1 MNFYVDPAFY
11 VYLLVAL
18 VPAAVLGFTGHRI
31 KRYGLAASLVFLL
44 LLFGENWQGMAAFV
58 AFIAIACAATFWV
71 LRSWQSGEK
80 ALWKYRVA
88 LAAVIA
94 PVVIY
99 KIGAVFDQNLMGFL
113 GISYITFKAVQ
124 VIIEVRD
131 DIITEMNF
139 PDYLYFLVFFAPFT
153 SGPIDRSRRFTEDAN
168 RVYTP
173 REYGDLLSRGLL
185 LLLVGAVY
193 QMVLGSVFHH
203 FFTPAPLGD
212 GPWWWEI
219 GAQVK
224 DAYMYGFYLFF
235 DFAGYSLMAMGL
247 ARMLG
252 FVIPRN
258 FDLPYCS
265 RSISEFWRRWHITLG
280 IWFRDYL
287 YIPLGGSRNGKR
299 RLLLSLFVVW
309 TLTGLWHGAAWNFV
323 LWGLVLFVFIAL
335 EKFCIGSF
343 LERHR
348 FLSRLYFLFLIPQT
362 WVVFR
367 ISDLGELGDYF
378 SRLYPFLS
386 SGESVFAGDLLRQ
399 LKSYWW
405 LFALGILLA
414 TPWPRRFYE
423 KYRATPLV
431 WLPLFAVFWLCLYL
445 IATGT
450 GNPFLYARF

>member
-18 VPAAVLGFTGHRI
+18 VPAAALGFTGHRI

-139 PDYLYFLVFFAPFT
+139 SDYLYFLVFFAPFT
-153 SGPIDRSRRFTEDAN
+153 SGPIDRSRRFTGDAN

-235 DFAGYSLMAMGL
+235 DFAGYSLMAMGVSYCF
-247 ARMLG
+247 G
-252 FVIPRN
+252 IKTPRN
-258 FDLPYCS
+258 FRAPFLATDV
-265 RSISEFWRRWHITLG
+265 RDFWDRWHISLSTWLRDFVFMRLVKSATRRKVFKNRLNTACAGYMANFMLMGAWHGLTL
-280 IWFRDYL
+280 DYL
-287 YIPLGGSRNGKR
+287 VYGAYYGVLMGATDVYQKKSGFHKRHKKKKWYKVLQWFVTINLVMLGMAIFSGQMHT
-299 RLLLSLFVVW
+299 VV
-309 TLTGLWHGAAWNFV
+309 GGMIHG
-323 LWGLVLFVFIAL
+323 
-335 EKFCIGSF
+335 
-343 LERHR
+343 
-348 FLSRLYFLFLIPQT
+348 
-362 WVVFR
+362 
-367 ISDLGELGDYF
+367 
-378 SRLYPFLS
+378 
-386 SGESVFAGDLLRQ
+386 
-399 LKSYWW
+399 
-405 LFALGILLA
+405 
-414 TPWPRRFYE
+414 
-423 KYRATPLV
+423 
-431 WLPLFAVFWLCLYL
+431 
-445 IATGT
+445 
-450 GNPFLYARF
+450 

>member
-139 PDYLYFLVFFAPFT
+139 SDYLYFLVFFAPFT

-168 RVYTP
+168 RLYTP

-235 DFAGYSLMAMGL
+235 DFAGYSLMAMGVSYCF
-247 ARMLG
+247 G
-252 FVIPRN
+252 IKTPRN
-258 FDLPYCS
+258 FRAPFLATDV
-265 RSISEFWRRWHITLG
+265 RDFWDRWHISLSTWLRDFVFMRLVKSATRRKVFKNRLNTACAGYMANFMLMGAWHGLTL
-280 IWFRDYL
+280 DYL
-287 YIPLGGSRNGKR
+287 VYGAYYGVLMGATDVYQKKSGFHKRHKKKKWYKVLQWFVTINLVMLGMAIFSGQVHT
-299 RLLLSLFVVW
+299 VV
-309 TLTGLWHGAAWNFV
+309 GGMIHG
-323 LWGLVLFVFIAL
+323 
-335 EKFCIGSF
+335 
-343 LERHR
+343 
-348 FLSRLYFLFLIPQT
+348 
-362 WVVFR
+362 
-367 ISDLGELGDYF
+367 
-378 SRLYPFLS
+378 
-386 SGESVFAGDLLRQ
+386 
-399 LKSYWW
+399 
-405 LFALGILLA
+405 
-414 TPWPRRFYE
+414 
-423 KYRATPLV
+423 
-431 WLPLFAVFWLCLYL
+431 
-445 IATGT
+445 
-450 GNPFLYARF
+450 

>member
-139 PDYLYFLVFFAPFT
+139 SDYLYFLVFFAPFT

-235 DFAGYSLMAMGL
+235 DFAGYSLMAMGVSYCF
-247 ARMLG
+247 G
-252 FVIPRN
+252 IKTPRN
-258 FDLPYCS
+258 FRAPFLATDV
-265 RSISEFWRRWHITLG
+265 RDFWDRWHISLSTWLRDFVFMRLVKSATRRKVFENRLNTACAG
-280 IWFRDYL
+280 YMANFMLMGAWHGLTPDYL
-287 YIPLGGSRNGKR
+287 VYGAYYGVLMGATDVYQKKSGFHKRHKKKKWYKVLQWFVTINLVMLGMAIFSGQMHT
-299 RLLLSLFVVW
+299 VV
-309 TLTGLWHGAAWNFV
+309 GGMIHG
-323 LWGLVLFVFIAL
+323 
-335 EKFCIGSF
+335 
-343 LERHR
+343 
-348 FLSRLYFLFLIPQT
+348 
-362 WVVFR
+362 
-367 ISDLGELGDYF
+367 
-378 SRLYPFLS
+378 
-386 SGESVFAGDLLRQ
+386 
-399 LKSYWW
+399 
-405 LFALGILLA
+405 
-414 TPWPRRFYE
+414 
-423 KYRATPLV
+423 
-431 WLPLFAVFWLCLYL
+431 
-445 IATGT
+445 
-450 GNPFLYARF
+450 

>member
-139 PDYLYFLVFFAPFT
+139 SDYLYFLVFFAPFT

-185 LLLVGAVY
+185 LLLVGVVY

-235 DFAGYSLMAMGL
+235 DFAGYSLMAMGVSYCF
-247 ARMLG
+247 G
-252 FVIPRN
+252 IKTPRN
-258 FDLPYCS
+258 FRAPFLATDV
-265 RSISEFWRRWHITLG
+265 RDFWDRWHISLSTWLRDFVFMRLVKSATRRKVFKNRLNTACAGYMANFMLMGAWHGLTL
-280 IWFRDYL
+280 DYL
-287 YIPLGGSRNGKR
+287 VYGAYYGVLMGATDVYQKKSGFHKRHKKKKWYKVLQWFVTINLVMLGMAIFSGQMHT
-299 RLLLSLFVVW
+299 VV
-309 TLTGLWHGAAWNFV
+309 GGMIHG
-323 LWGLVLFVFIAL
+323 
-335 EKFCIGSF
+335 
-343 LERHR
+343 
-348 FLSRLYFLFLIPQT
+348 
-362 WVVFR
+362 
-367 ISDLGELGDYF
+367 
-378 SRLYPFLS
+378 
-386 SGESVFAGDLLRQ
+386 
-399 LKSYWW
+399 
-405 LFALGILLA
+405 
-414 TPWPRRFYE
+414 
-423 KYRATPLV
+423 
-431 WLPLFAVFWLCLYL
+431 
-445 IATGT
+445 
-450 GNPFLYARF
+450 

>member
-139 PDYLYFLVFFAPFT
+139 SDYLYFLVFFAPFT

-235 DFAGYSLMAMGL
+235 DFAGYSLMAMGVSYCF
-247 ARMLG
+247 G
-252 FVIPRN
+252 IKTPRN
-258 FDLPYCS
+258 FRAPFLATDV
-265 RSISEFWRRWHITLG
+265 RDFWDRWHISLSTWLRDFVFMRLVKSATRRKVFKNRLNTACAG
-280 IWFRDYL
+280 YMANFMLMGAWHGLTPDYL
-287 YIPLGGSRNGKR
+287 VYGAYYGVLMGATDVYQKKSGFHKRHKKKKWYKVLQWFVTINLVMLGMAIFSGQMHT
-299 RLLLSLFVVW
+299 VV
-309 TLTGLWHGAAWNFV
+309 GGMIHG
-323 LWGLVLFVFIAL
+323 
-335 EKFCIGSF
+335 
-343 LERHR
+343 
-348 FLSRLYFLFLIPQT
+348 
-362 WVVFR
+362 
-367 ISDLGELGDYF
+367 
-378 SRLYPFLS
+378 
-386 SGESVFAGDLLRQ
+386 
-399 LKSYWW
+399 
-405 LFALGILLA
+405 
-414 TPWPRRFYE
+414 
-423 KYRATPLV
+423 
-431 WLPLFAVFWLCLYL
+431 
-445 IATGT
+445 
-450 GNPFLYARF
+450 

>member
-139 PDYLYFLVFFAPFT
+139 SDYLYFLVFFAPFT

-235 DFAGYSLMAMGL
+235 DFAGYSLMAMGVSYCF
-247 ARMLG
+247 G
-252 FVIPRN
+252 IKTPRN
-258 FDLPYCS
+258 FRAPFLATDV
-265 RSISEFWRRWHITLG
+265 RDFWDRWHISLSTWLRDFVFMRLVKSATRRKVFKNRLNTACAGYMANFMLMGAWHGLTL
-280 IWFRDYL
+280 DYL
-287 YIPLGGSRNGKR
+287 VYGAYYGVLMGTTDVYQKKSGFHKRHKKKKWYKVLQWFVTINLVMLGMAIFSGQMHT
-299 RLLLSLFVVW
+299 VV
-309 TLTGLWHGAAWNFV
+309 GGMIHG
-323 LWGLVLFVFIAL
+323 
-335 EKFCIGSF
+335 
-343 LERHR
+343 
-348 FLSRLYFLFLIPQT
+348 
-362 WVVFR
+362 
-367 ISDLGELGDYF
+367 
-378 SRLYPFLS
+378 
-386 SGESVFAGDLLRQ
+386 
-399 LKSYWW
+399 
-405 LFALGILLA
+405 
-414 TPWPRRFYE
+414 
-423 KYRATPLV
+423 
-431 WLPLFAVFWLCLYL
+431 
-445 IATGT
+445 
-450 GNPFLYARF
+450 

>member
-18 VPAAVLGFTGHRI
+18 VPAAALGFTGHRI
-31 KRYGLAASLVFLL
+31 KRCGLAASLVFLL

-139 PDYLYFLVFFAPFT
+139 SDYLYFLVFFAPFT

-235 DFAGYSLMAMGL
+235 DFAGYSLMAMGVSYCF
-247 ARMLG
+247 G
-252 FVIPRN
+252 IKTPRN
-258 FDLPYCS
+258 FRAPFLATDV
-265 RSISEFWRRWHITLG
+265 RDFWDRWHISLSTWLRDFVFMRLVKSATRRKVFKNRLNTACAGYMANFMLMGAWHGLTL
-280 IWFRDYL
+280 DYL
-287 YIPLGGSRNGKR
+287 VYGAYYGVLMGATDVYQKKSGFHKRHKKKKWYKVLQWFVTINLVMLGMAIFSGQMHT
-299 RLLLSLFVVW
+299 VV
-309 TLTGLWHGAAWNFV
+309 GGMIHG
-323 LWGLVLFVFIAL
+323 
-335 EKFCIGSF
+335 
-343 LERHR
+343 
-348 FLSRLYFLFLIPQT
+348 
-362 WVVFR
+362 
-367 ISDLGELGDYF
+367 
-378 SRLYPFLS
+378 
-386 SGESVFAGDLLRQ
+386 
-399 LKSYWW
+399 
-405 LFALGILLA
+405 
-414 TPWPRRFYE
+414 
-423 KYRATPLV
+423 
-431 WLPLFAVFWLCLYL
+431 
-445 IATGT
+445 
-450 GNPFLYARF
+450 

>member
-71 LRSWQSGEK
+71 LRSWQSDEK

-139 PDYLYFLVFFAPFT
+139 SDYLYFLVFFAPFT

-235 DFAGYSLMAMGL
+235 DFAGYSLMAMGVSYCF
-247 ARMLG
+247 G
-252 FVIPRN
+252 IKTPRN
-258 FDLPYCS
+258 FRAPFLATDV
-265 RSISEFWRRWHITLG
+265 RDFWDRWHISLSTWLRDFVFMRLVKSATRRKVFKNRLNTACAGYMANFMLMGAWHGLTL
-280 IWFRDYL
+280 DYL
-287 YIPLGGSRNGKR
+287 VYGAYYGVLMGATDVYQKKSGFHKRHKKKKWYKVLQWFVTINLVMLGMAIFSGQMHT
-299 RLLLSLFVVW
+299 VV
-309 TLTGLWHGAAWNFV
+309 GGMIHG
-323 LWGLVLFVFIAL
+323 
-335 EKFCIGSF
+335 
-343 LERHR
+343 
-348 FLSRLYFLFLIPQT
+348 
-362 WVVFR
+362 
-367 ISDLGELGDYF
+367 
-378 SRLYPFLS
+378 
-386 SGESVFAGDLLRQ
+386 
-399 LKSYWW
+399 
-405 LFALGILLA
+405 
-414 TPWPRRFYE
+414 
-423 KYRATPLV
+423 
-431 WLPLFAVFWLCLYL
+431 
-445 IATGT
+445 
-450 GNPFLYARF
+450 

>member
-71 LRSWQSGEK
+71 LRSWQSSEK

-139 PDYLYFLVFFAPFT
+139 SDYLYFLVFFAPFT

-235 DFAGYSLMAMGL
+235 DFAGYSLMAMGVSYCF
-247 ARMLG
+247 G
-252 FVIPRN
+252 IKTPRN
-258 FDLPYCS
+258 FRAPFLATDV
-265 RSISEFWRRWHITLG
+265 RDFWDRWHISLSTWLRDFVFMRLVKSATRRKVFKNRLNTACAG
-280 IWFRDYL
+280 YMANFMLMGAWHGLTPDYL
-287 YIPLGGSRNGKR
+287 VYGAYYGVLMGATDVYQKKSGFHKRHKKKKWYKVLQWFVTINLVMLGMAIFSGQMHT
-299 RLLLSLFVVW
+299 VV
-309 TLTGLWHGAAWNFV
+309 GGMIHG
-323 LWGLVLFVFIAL
+323 
-335 EKFCIGSF
+335 
-343 LERHR
+343 
-348 FLSRLYFLFLIPQT
+348 
-362 WVVFR
+362 
-367 ISDLGELGDYF
+367 
-378 SRLYPFLS
+378 
-386 SGESVFAGDLLRQ
+386 
-399 LKSYWW
+399 
-405 LFALGILLA
+405 
-414 TPWPRRFYE
+414 
-423 KYRATPLV
+423 
-431 WLPLFAVFWLCLYL
+431 
-445 IATGT
+445 
-450 GNPFLYARF
+450 

>member
-71 LRSWQSGEK
+71 LRSWQSDEK

-139 PDYLYFLVFFAPFT
+139 SDYLYFLVFFAPFT

-203 FFTPAPLGD
+203 FFTPTPLGD

-235 DFAGYSLMAMGL
+235 DFAGYSLMAMGVSYCF
-247 ARMLG
+247 G
-252 FVIPRN
+252 IKTPRN
-258 FDLPYCS
+258 FRAPFLATDV
-265 RSISEFWRRWHITLG
+265 RDFWDRWHISLSTWLRDFVFMRLVKSATRRKVFKNRLNTACAGYMANFMLMGAWHGLTL
-280 IWFRDYL
+280 DYL
-287 YIPLGGSRNGKR
+287 VYGAYYGVLMGATDVYQKKSGFHKRHKKKKWYKVLQWFVTINLVMLGMAIFSGQMHT
-299 RLLLSLFVVW
+299 VV
-309 TLTGLWHGAAWNFV
+309 GGMIHG
-323 LWGLVLFVFIAL
+323 
-335 EKFCIGSF
+335 
-343 LERHR
+343 
-348 FLSRLYFLFLIPQT
+348 
-362 WVVFR
+362 
-367 ISDLGELGDYF
+367 
-378 SRLYPFLS
+378 
-386 SGESVFAGDLLRQ
+386 
-399 LKSYWW
+399 
-405 LFALGILLA
+405 
-414 TPWPRRFYE
+414 
-423 KYRATPLV
+423 
-431 WLPLFAVFWLCLYL
+431 
-445 IATGT
+445 
-450 GNPFLYARF
+450 

>member
-71 LRSWQSGEK
+71 LRSWQSDEK

-99 KIGAVFDQNLMGFL
+99 EIGAVFDQNLMGFL

-139 PDYLYFLVFFAPFT
+139 SDYLYFLVFFAPFT

-235 DFAGYSLMAMGL
+235 DFAGYSLMAMGVSYCF
-247 ARMLG
+247 G
-252 FVIPRN
+252 IKTPRN
-258 FDLPYCS
+258 FRAPFLATDV
-265 RSISEFWRRWHITLG
+265 RDFWDRWHISLSTWLRDFVFMRLVKSATRRKVFKNRLNTACAGYMANFMLMGAWHGLTL
-280 IWFRDYL
+280 DYL
-287 YIPLGGSRNGKR
+287 VYGAYYGVLMGATDVYQKKSGFHKRHKKKKWYKVLQWFVTINLVMLGMAIFSGQMHT
-299 RLLLSLFVVW
+299 VV
-309 TLTGLWHGAAWNFV
+309 GGMIHG
-323 LWGLVLFVFIAL
+323 
-335 EKFCIGSF
+335 
-343 LERHR
+343 
-348 FLSRLYFLFLIPQT
+348 
-362 WVVFR
+362 
-367 ISDLGELGDYF
+367 
-378 SRLYPFLS
+378 
-386 SGESVFAGDLLRQ
+386 
-399 LKSYWW
+399 
-405 LFALGILLA
+405 
-414 TPWPRRFYE
+414 
-423 KYRATPLV
+423 
-431 WLPLFAVFWLCLYL
+431 
-445 IATGT
+445 
-450 GNPFLYARF
+450 

>member
-1 MNFYVDPAFY
+1 MNFYVDPVFY

-139 PDYLYFLVFFAPFT
+139 SDYLYFLVFFAPFT

-235 DFAGYSLMAMGL
+235 DFAGYSLMAMGVSYCF
-247 ARMLG
+247 G
-252 FVIPRN
+252 IKTPRN
-258 FDLPYCS
+258 FRAPFLATDV
-265 RSISEFWRRWHITLG
+265 RDFWDRWHISLSTWLRDFVFMRLVKSATRRKVFKNRLNTACAGYMANFMLMGAWHGLTL
-280 IWFRDYL
+280 DYL
-287 YIPLGGSRNGKR
+287 VYGAYYGVLMGATDVYQKKSGFHKRHKKKKWYKVLQWFVTINLVMLGMAIFSGQMHT
-299 RLLLSLFVVW
+299 VV
-309 TLTGLWHGAAWNFV
+309 GGMIHG
-323 LWGLVLFVFIAL
+323 
-335 EKFCIGSF
+335 
-343 LERHR
+343 
-348 FLSRLYFLFLIPQT
+348 
-362 WVVFR
+362 
-367 ISDLGELGDYF
+367 
-378 SRLYPFLS
+378 
-386 SGESVFAGDLLRQ
+386 
-399 LKSYWW
+399 
-405 LFALGILLA
+405 
-414 TPWPRRFYE
+414 
-423 KYRATPLV
+423 
-431 WLPLFAVFWLCLYL
+431 
-445 IATGT
+445 
-450 GNPFLYARF
+450 

>member
-18 VPAAVLGFTGHRI
+18 VPAAALGFTGHRI

-139 PDYLYFLVFFAPFT
+139 SDYLYFLVFFAPFT

-235 DFAGYSLMAMGL
+235 DFAGYSLMAMGVSYCF
-247 ARMLG
+247 G
-252 FVIPRN
+252 IKTPRN
-258 FDLPYCS
+258 FRAPFLATDV
-265 RSISEFWRRWHITLG
+265 RDFWDRWHISLSTWLRDFVFMRLVKSATRRKVFKNRLNTACAGYMANFMLMGAWHGLTL
-280 IWFRDYL
+280 DYL
-287 YIPLGGSRNGKR
+287 VYGAYYGVLMGATDVYQKKSGFHKRHKKKKWYKVLQWFVTINLVMLGMAIFSGQMHT
-299 RLLLSLFVVW
+299 VV
-309 TLTGLWHGAAWNFV
+309 GGMIHG
-323 LWGLVLFVFIAL
+323 
-335 EKFCIGSF
+335 
-343 LERHR
+343 
-348 FLSRLYFLFLIPQT
+348 
-362 WVVFR
+362 
-367 ISDLGELGDYF
+367 
-378 SRLYPFLS
+378 
-386 SGESVFAGDLLRQ
+386 
-399 LKSYWW
+399 
-405 LFALGILLA
+405 
-414 TPWPRRFYE
+414 
-423 KYRATPLV
+423 
-431 WLPLFAVFWLCLYL
+431 
-445 IATGT
+445 
-450 GNPFLYARF
+450 

>member
-94 PVVIY
+94 PVFIY

-139 PDYLYFLVFFAPFT
+139 SDYLYFLVFFAPFT

-235 DFAGYSLMAMGL
+235 DFAGYSLMAMGVSYCF
-247 ARMLG
+247 G
-252 FVIPRN
+252 IKTPRN
-258 FDLPYCS
+258 FRAPFLATDV
-265 RSISEFWRRWHITLG
+265 RDFWDRWHISLSTWLRDFVFMRLVKSATRRKVFKNRLNTACAGYMANFMLMGAWHGLTL
-280 IWFRDYL
+280 DYL
-287 YIPLGGSRNGKR
+287 VYGAYYGVLMGATDVYQKKSGFHKRHKKKKWYKVLQWFVTINLVMLGMAIFSGQMHT
-299 RLLLSLFVVW
+299 VV
-309 TLTGLWHGAAWNFV
+309 GGMIHG
-323 LWGLVLFVFIAL
+323 
-335 EKFCIGSF
+335 
-343 LERHR
+343 
-348 FLSRLYFLFLIPQT
+348 
-362 WVVFR
+362 
-367 ISDLGELGDYF
+367 
-378 SRLYPFLS
+378 
-386 SGESVFAGDLLRQ
+386 
-399 LKSYWW
+399 
-405 LFALGILLA
+405 
-414 TPWPRRFYE
+414 
-423 KYRATPLV
+423 
-431 WLPLFAVFWLCLYL
+431 
-445 IATGT
+445 
-450 GNPFLYARF
+450 

>member
-139 PDYLYFLVFFAPFT
+139 SDYLYFLVFFAPFT
-153 SGPIDRSRRFTEDAN
+153 SGPIDRSWRFTEDAN

-235 DFAGYSLMAMGL
+235 DFAGYSLMAMGVSYCF
-247 ARMLG
+247 G
-252 FVIPRN
+252 IKTPRN
-258 FDLPYCS
+258 FRAPFLATDV
-265 RSISEFWRRWHITLG
+265 RDFWDRWHISLSTWLRDFVFMRLVKSATRRKVFKNRLNTACAGYMANFMLMGAWHGLTL
-280 IWFRDYL
+280 DYL
-287 YIPLGGSRNGKR
+287 VYGAYYGVLMGATDVYQKKSGFHKRHKKKKWYKVLQWFVTINLVMLGMAIFSGQMHT
-299 RLLLSLFVVW
+299 VV
-309 TLTGLWHGAAWNFV
+309 GGMIHG
-323 LWGLVLFVFIAL
+323 
-335 EKFCIGSF
+335 
-343 LERHR
+343 
-348 FLSRLYFLFLIPQT
+348 
-362 WVVFR
+362 
-367 ISDLGELGDYF
+367 
-378 SRLYPFLS
+378 
-386 SGESVFAGDLLRQ
+386 
-399 LKSYWW
+399 
-405 LFALGILLA
+405 
-414 TPWPRRFYE
+414 
-423 KYRATPLV
+423 
-431 WLPLFAVFWLCLYL
+431 
-445 IATGT
+445 
-450 GNPFLYARF
+450 